1 VVTQHEIT
9 AKFRVVPKGFVKVS
23 TVPKKITAGI
33 FAPILQEYR
42 HMSGDYYAKFL
53 RRNLRPKTREN

>member
-9 AKFRVVPKGFVKVS
+9 AKFRVGSKGFVKVI
-23 TVPKKITAGI
+23 TVLKERTVGI

-42 HMSGDYYAKFL
+42 HKNGDYYANIL
-53 RRNLRPKTREN
+53 RRKLRPKIREN